1 MTRQP
6 TIVRALTAVALSALI
21 GSAASAPAEAQSVEI
36 YAAGSLRGVVNEAA
50 QAVQAAFNIEVK
62 PTFGSSGTLR
72 ERIEKGE
79 APDLFLSADLASPR
93 KLEAQGRTFVPA
105 ALFARNRMCVV
116 TRGAAGVTAA
126 NMVDRMLAKGVRLKT
141 STPVADPSG
150 DYAWAIF
157 DRIDAVR
164 PGTGRLLKDKARTS
178 MGVTAT
184 PASPTQHPYAAL
196 FAAKQIDIAITY
208 CSGTAAMRKEL
219 PELQSFEVPPQFD
232 PHPLDGMALLSNKP
246 EALRVALF
254 LFSEKGQAIIAQEGL
269 VPLTEPSSI
278 RR

>member
-6 TIVRALTAVALSALI
+6 TPARALLAATLVALI
-21 GSAASAPAEAQSVEI
+21 GSAADAPAEAQSVEI
-36 YAAGSLRGVVNEAA
+36 YAAGSLRAVVNEAA
-50 QAVQAAFNIEVK
+50 QAVQADFNIEVK

-93 KLEAQGRTFVPA
+93 KLQAQGRTFVPVA
-105 ALFARNRMCVV
+105 VFARNRMCVV
-116 TRGAAGVTAA
+116 APAAAGVTAV
-126 NMVDRMLAKGVRLKT
+126 NMVQRMLAKGARLKT

-157 DRIDAVR
+157 DRIDVVR
-164 PGTGRLLKDKARTS
+164 PGAGRLLKEKAEAS
-178 MGVTAT
+178 MGVTASQ
-184 PASPTQHPYAAL
+184 PSPTQHPYAAL

-208 CSGTAAMRKEL
+208 CSGTAAMRKDL
-219 PELQSFEVPPQFD
+219 PELRSFEVPSQFD
-232 PHPLDGMALLSNKP
+232 PHPVDGMALLSNKP

-269 VPLTEPSSI
+269 VPLAEPSSTS
-278 RR
+278 R

>member
-1 MTRQP
+1 MTRPP
-6 TIVRALTAVALSALI
+6 TSARALLAVTWCALS
-21 GSAASAPAEAQSVEI
+21 GSAASAPPEAQSVEI
-36 YAAGSLRGVVNEAA
+36 YAAGSLRAVVTEAA

-93 KLEAQGRTFVPA
+93 KLETEGRTFVPA
-105 ALFARNRMCVV
+105 AVFARNRMCVV
-116 TRGAAGVTAA
+116 ARAAAGVTAA

-141 STPVADPSG
+141 SAPVADPSG

-157 DRIDAVR
+157 ERIDGVR
-164 PGTGRLLKDKARTS
+164 PGAGRLLKEKAQTS
-178 MGVTAT
+178 MGVTAP

-196 FAAKQIDIAITY
+196 LAAKQIDIAITY
-208 CSGTAAMRKEL
+208 CSGIAAMRKDL
-219 PELQSFEVPPQFD
+219 PELHSLEIPPQFD

-254 LFSEKGQAIIAQEGL
+254 LFSEKGQAIIARQGL
-269 VPLTEPSSI
+269 VPLAEPSSTS
-278 RR
+278 R

>member
-1 MTRQP
+1 MTRPP
-6 TIVRALTAVALSALI
+6 TTARALLAATLCALST
-21 GSAASAPAEAQSVEI
+21 SAAGAPPEAQSVKI
-36 YAAGSLRGVVNEAA
+36 YAAGSLRGVVTEAA

-93 KLEAQGRTFVPA
+93 KLETQGRTFVPA
-105 ALFARNRMCVV
+105 AMFARNRMCVV
-116 TRGAAGVTAA
+116 ARAAGVTAA
-126 NMVDRMLAKGVRLKT
+126 NMVDRMLAKGVRVKT

-157 DRIDAVR
+157 ERIDGVR
-164 PGTGRLLKDKARTS
+164 PGAGRLLKEKAQAS

-184 PASPTQHPYAAL
+184 AASPAQHPYAAL
-196 FAAKQIDIAITY
+196 LAAKQIDIAITY
-208 CSGTAAMRKEL
+208 CSGTATMRKDL
-219 PELQSFEVPPQFD
+219 PQLHSFEVPPQFD
-232 PHPLDGMALLSNKP
+232 PHPVDGMALLSNKP

-254 LFSEKGQAIIAQEGL
+254 LFSEKGQAIIAQQGL
-269 VPLTEPSSI
+269 VPLAEPSSAS
-278 RR
+278 R

>member
-1 MTRQP
+1 MTRPP
-6 TIVRALTAVALSALI
+6 TTARALLAATLCALS
-21 GSAASAPAEAQSVEI
+21 GSAASAPPEAQSVEI
-36 YAAGSLRGVVNEAA
+36 YAAGSLRGVVTEVA
-50 QAVQAAFNIEVK
+50 QAVQAAFNIELQ

-93 KLEAQGRTFVPA
+93 KLETQGRTFVPA
-105 ALFARNRMCVV
+105 AMFARNRMCVV
-116 TRGAAGVTAA
+116 ARAAGVTAA

-157 DRIDAVR
+157 DHIDGVR
-164 PGTGRLLKDKARTS
+164 PGAGRLLKEKAQAS

-196 FAAKQIDIAITY
+196 LAAKQIDIAITY
-208 CSGTAAMRKEL
+208 CSGMAAMRKDL
-219 PELQSFEVPPQFD
+219 PQLHSFEVPPQFD
-232 PHPLDGMALLSNKP
+232 PHPVDGMALLSNKP

-254 LFSEKGQAIIAQEGL
+254 LFSEKGQAIIAEQGL
-269 VPLTEPSSI
+269 VPLAEPSSTS
-278 RR
+278 R

>member
-1 MTRQP
+1 MTRPP
-6 TIVRALTAVALSALI
+6 TIARALLAATLCALS
-21 GSAASAPAEAQSVEI
+21 GSAASAPPEAQPVEI
-36 YAAGSLRGVVNEAA
+36 YAAGSLRGVVTEAA
-50 QAVQAAFNIEVK
+50 QAVQATFNIEVK

-93 KLEAQGRTFVPA
+93 KLETQGRTFVPA
-105 ALFARNRMCVV
+105 AVFARNRMCVV
-116 TRGAAGVTAA
+116 ARAAGVTAA

-157 DRIDAVR
+157 DRIDGVR
-164 PGTGRLLKDKARTS
+164 PGAGRLLKEKAQAS

-196 FAAKQIDIAITY
+196 LAAKQIDIAITY
-208 CSGTAAMRKEL
+208 CSGTAAMRKDL
-219 PELQSFEVPPQFD
+219 PELHSFEVPPQFD
-232 PHPLDGMALLSNKP
+232 PHPVDGMAVLSNKP
-246 EALRVALF
+246 AALRVALF
-254 LFSEKGQAIIAQEGL
+254 LFSEKGQAIIAQQGL
-269 VPLTEPSSI
+269 VPLAEPSSTS
-278 RR
+278 R